1 MPEPEPTALTVH
13 HLPRPLD
20 PEVALVELNKL
31 ASTLKDAL
39 TVPSLSS
46 PSFNMLRDELLE
58 TSKAIRHR
66 QLDPA
71 ARGLIYVTGF
81 RAATP
86 SGETV
91 SGAVGSGWLKGSTI
105 RFD

>member
-1 MPEPEPTALTVH
+1 MPDHEPAALTAH

-39 TVPSLSS
+39 TIPSLGSQ
-46 PSFNMLRDELLE
+46 SFIVLRDELLE

-66 QLDPA
+66 LLDPA
-71 ARGLIYVTGF
+71 ARGLIP
-81 RAATP
+81 RP
-86 SGETV
+86 
-91 SGAVGSGWLKGSTI
+91 
-105 RFD
+105 